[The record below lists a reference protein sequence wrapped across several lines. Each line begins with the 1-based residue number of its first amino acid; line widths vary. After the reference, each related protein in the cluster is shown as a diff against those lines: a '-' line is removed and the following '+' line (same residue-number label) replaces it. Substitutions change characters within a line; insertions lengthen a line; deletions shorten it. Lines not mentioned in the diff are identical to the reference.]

1 MYKSKKITK
10 VFRRFSSSIMI
21 ASIAFLSMSCAYNSE
36 RIDPATVYGSSD
48 HSTYSQISDGNIPSY
63 SQIPDSTGNSSI
75 SSAKLSKLTDKITFP
90 IDSITNN
97 IDPSD
102 IKERLSK
109 AVTVMMVGD
118 ILLHMPIEETCQQ
131 EDGSYDFS
139 SLFANTSDIISSAD
153 LALVNQEVII
163 GGEELGISG
172 YPCFNA
178 PYPIADALVDSG
190 FDVICHATNHALDKG
205 SRGIINTL
213 NYWRTTYPD
222 IVTLGIYDN
231 EEDSK
236 DITVVTVNDIRIAIL
251 NYTYG
256 TNGIPIPKSMPYC
269 VETLD
274 EKSVIADLDLA
285 EEIADFTIVCPHWG
299 TEYVLHHTSNQ
310 EKWCKLFM
318 V

>member
-1 MYKSKKITK
+1 MQNNKIKK
-10 VFRRFSSSIMI
+10 VFRRFSSSLMI
-21 ASIAFLSMSCAYNSE
+21 ALVAFLSVSCAYNSE
-36 RIDPATVYGSSD
+36 RIDPATVYGSSN
-48 HSTYSQISDGNIPSY
+48 YSLISDDNTPSY
-63 SQIPDSTGNSSI
+63 SQVPSDTTRNASL
-75 SSAKLSKLTDKITFP
+75 SSAKLTNLTDKIAYP
-90 IDSITNN
+90 IVSITNN

-102 IKERLSK
+102 IKEKLSK
-109 AVTVMMVGD
+109 TVTVMMVGD
-118 ILLHMPIEETCQQ
+118 ILLHMPIEETCHQ

-205 SRGIINTL
+205 TRGIINTL

-222 IVTLGIYDN
+222 IITLGIYDN

-236 DITVVTVNDIRIAIL
+236 NITVVTVNDIKIAIL
-251 NYTYG
+251 NYTY
-256 TNGIPIPKSMPYC
+256 
-269 VETLD
+269 
-274 EKSVIADLDLA
+274 
-285 EEIADFTIVCPHWG
+285 
-299 TEYVLHHTSNQ
+299 
-310 EKWCKLFM
+310 
-318 V
+318 